1 MKFPKFKTKNLF
13 NWTVLSFILVGLLL
27 INIIGSV
34 IGKRFDMTKDHRY
47 SLATGTE
54 RFLESKENIEN
65 RISIQIYLE
74 GNLPSEI
81 KNFQNALKDK
91 LKDFKYIAG
100 KRIEYV
106 FIDPNNGTKEEQQE
120 LKIQLY
126 DQGRGILP
134 MEILY
139 TKDGEQRQVMLW
151 PGAKMTYSD
160 KGIVKENVVQFLPG
174 TKPGRPYNLA
184 GMTEMIEMGL
194 NNLEYNLISNMRRLT
209 QTEKKRIG
217 FLQGHG
223 ELTYPETQRARA
235 LIAPYFSIA
244 DVTLNDSIAALDDID
259 GLVIADPQT
268 AFSDRDLYLIDQ
280 FVMRGGKLM
289 CFLNTLHLDEDTLM
303 TRGTAHTT
311 RKNLLLE
318 RMLYDYGLKINENY
332 VLDVN
337 CAPKIVPYA
346 DQTYIPWFF
355 SILASPSSHPM
366 TRNVEP
372 IYLKYVNEIQFI
384 KSDKL
389 ALTPILTSST
399 NSNKTGLAP
408 LVSLGFPMNFGRNP
422 ELVQNPEDEIN
433 KICVAGLAEGYFNSH
448 FQNRVVPDFIKKV
461 NASNI
466 PKKYHYKN
474 KSEQEGKV
482 LVVGNGNFIFNH
494 YDSMPNPR
502 GMGYVYVPNQYNDL
516 KMDPEL
522 VQRGVPLYTGNQEFF
537 QNVVDY
543 MMGDNSVLDIRSR
556 QIEIKKIDKEKIKQ
570 HAGFYKLIN
579 VIIPI
584 GIILLLAFLLN
595 LIRKNRF
602 AKTNR
607 K

>member
-1 MKFPKFKTKNLF
+1 M
-13 NWTVLSFILVGLLL
+13 S
-27 INIIGSV
+27 
-34 IGKRFDMTKDHRY
+34 
-47 SLATGTE
+47 
-54 RFLESKENIEN
+54 
-65 RISIQIYLE
+65 
-74 GNLPSEI
+74 
-81 KNFQNALKDK
+81 
-91 LKDFKYIAG
+91 
-100 KRIEYV
+100 
-106 FIDPNNGTKEEQQE
+106 
-120 LKIQLY
+120 
-126 DQGRGILP
+126 
-134 MEILY
+134 
-139 TKDGEQRQVMLW
+139 
-151 PGAKMTYSD
+151 
-160 KGIVKENVVQFLPG
+160 
-174 TKPGRPYNLA
+174 
-184 GMTEMIEMGL
+184 EMIEMGL

-209 QTEKKRIG
+209 QTEKQRIG

-244 DVTLNDSIAALDDID
+244 DITLNDSIAALDDID

-268 AFSDRDLYLIDQ
+268 TFSDRDLYLIDQ

-337 CAPKIVPYA
+337 CAPKIVPFA

-355 SILASPSSHPM
+355 SILATPSSHPM

-389 ALTPILTSST
+389 ALTPILTSSP

-422 ELVQNPEDEIN
+422 ELVQNPKDEIN

-466 PKKYHYKN
+466 PKKYHYKS

-502 GMGYVYVPNQYNDL
+502 GMGYVYVPDQYNDL

-537 QNVVDY
+537 QNIVDY

-570 HAGFYKLIN
+570 FAGFYKLVN
-579 VIIPI
+579 VIVPI

-602 AKTNR
+602 AKTHR